1 MFHRKRENLTGDGIA
16 SLGVLRK
23 GLGKDDVKGM
33 KPEVLENLKDY
44 SDDLDV
50 EAAKQLF
57 KSLYEGGGSRRKR
70 ATTGRKSFENCLW
83 RCKLSN
89 MTDRGGNGTYDL
101 ENSRPMLCQLRF
113 EYVIFRSLVRLASM

>member
-1 MFHRKRENLTGDGIA
+1 MA

-23 GLGKDDVKGM
+23 GLDKDDVKGM
-33 KPEVLENLKDY
+33 KREVLENLKDY

-70 ATTGRKSFENCLW
+70 AITGKVLR
-83 RCKLSN
+83 KLSVA
-89 MTDRGGNGTYDL
+89 L
-101 ENSRPMLCQLRF
+101 QAEQ
-113 EYVIFRSLVRLASM
+113 